1 MELSFPTA
9 LLVVFM
15 ALATCK
21 VKLID
26 FFGFA
31 LMFPMVV
38 VGVIFYL
45 NPSMYLED
53 GGPNYQMYM
62 FTLMYATNMFFM
74 TTDYLLTLVVRQLL
88 TWVFLS
94 CSILVWKRDH

>member
-1 MELSFPTA
+1 
-9 LLVVFM
+9 
-15 ALATCK
+15 
-21 VKLID
+21 
-26 FFGFA
+26 
-31 LMFPMVV
+31 MFPMVV